1 MAMAQGGSKWHP
13 LHTALIF
20 GELDKAKQ
28 VFKASGNDPKL
39 LSERNAKGWACLH
52 FAAHSGL
59 APQVW
64 YAGGLRN
71 EHRHDST
78 LIGFDWSRGW
88 TCQSLFLF
96 GSMVVAL

>member
-1 MAMAQGGSKWHP
+1 MAQGSSKWHP

-52 FAAHSGL
+52 FASHSGL
-59 APQVW
+59 AHQVRD
-64 YAGGLRN
+64 ASGLRN
-71 EHRHDST
+71 EHRHGSAMPD
-78 LIGFDWSRGW
+78 FD
-88 TCQSLFLF
+88 TE
-96 GSMVVAL
+96 